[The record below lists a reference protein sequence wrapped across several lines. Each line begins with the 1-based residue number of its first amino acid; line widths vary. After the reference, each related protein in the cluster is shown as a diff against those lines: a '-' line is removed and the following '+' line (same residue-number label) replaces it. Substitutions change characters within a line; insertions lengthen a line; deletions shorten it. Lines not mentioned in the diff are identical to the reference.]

1 MTYILIIFLIL
12 LSALFS
18 GLTLGLMGLDVFD
31 LKRKME
37 LGSIDAKRV
46 YEIRRKGN
54 LLLATLLLG
63 NIAVTST
70 ISIIL
75 EGIAGGLVAGIVAT
89 GTIFI
94 FGEVIPQSIIPRYA
108 LKFGSFTAP
117 ITKTLIFIF
126 FPICFPVSYVL
137 DKFLGSELPTIYSKN
152 EIEKIVAEHEDHP
165 SSPIDADEKRII
177 HGALQFSD
185 KKVSDIMTKIDAVIM
200 VNKED
205 ILSPSLLEKLNT
217 AGRSRF
223 PVLNSASGKIEGILY
238 IKDLVGVGFDG
249 TKKVSDFYDPEVVFR
264 NENSRLDNVLNNF
277 LDKRKHLFV
286 VQDENEKVKGVVSME
301 DIIEEILKREIIDE
315 SEK

>member
-1 MTYILIIFLIL
+1 MEYALIIFLIL

-37 LGSIDAKRV
+37 LGDIDAKRV
-46 YEIRRKGN
+46 YQIRKKGN

-75 EGIAGGLVAGIVAT
+75 EGIAGGLVAGIIAT

-126 FPICFPVSYVL
+126 YPICFPVSYVL
-137 DKFLGSELPTIYSKN
+137 DKVLGNELPTLYSKS
-152 EIEKIVAEHEDHP
+152 EIVKIVAEQEDHP
-165 SSPIDADEKRII
+165 SAAIDADEKRII
-177 HGALQFSD
+177 HGALQYSD
-185 KKVSDIMTKIDAVIM
+185 KKVSDIMTKIDVVIS
-200 VNKED
+200 VNKGD
-205 ILSPSLLEKLNT
+205 ILDVALLEKIKT
-217 AGRSRF
+217 TGRSRF
-223 PVLNSASGKIEGILY
+223 PVVNTTNGKIEGILY
-238 IKDLVGVGFDG
+238 AKDLVGVEFDG
-249 TKKVSDFYDPEVVFR
+249 TKNVSDFYDPEVIFR
-264 NENSRLDNVLNNF
+264 NENAKLDHVLNSF
-277 LDKRKHLFV
+277 LEKRKHLFI
-286 VQDENEKVKGVVSME
+286 VQDQHENVKGVVSME
-301 DIIEEILKREIIDE
+301 DIIEEILKKEIIDE